1 MSFEEKPHEE
11 EKNRTLDGV
20 LYLVGTPIGNMADIS
35 ERARKVLSEV
45 SFIAAEDTRNSAKLL
60 SLLGIRKELLS
71 YHEHNRAMRGGEI
84 LARLMRGD
92 SCALITDAGM
102 PAISDPGADLVRLC
116 AESGVP
122 VTVVPGPTAA
132 ITALALS
139 ALSTSRFAFEG
150 FLPMGSDRK
159 KRLAEIKNERRT
171 VILYEAPHKLRTT
184 LSDLL
189 EAFGDRRIS
198 LCRELTKRNEEI
210 LRLTL
215 SEAVALYEE
224 REPRGEY
231 VLILEGAEEL
241 GLPPVELTPSP
252 TAAMSP
258 EEKVAYHEANGLS
271 RMDAI
276 KTAAREMGISKSE
289 LYRQLNAKK

>member
-1 MSFEEKPHEE
+1 MPFEE

-35 ERARKVLSEV
+35 DRARKVLSEV
-45 SFIAAEDTRNSAKLL
+45 TFIAAEDTRNSAKLL
-60 SLLGIRKELLS
+60 HLLNIRKEMLS

-84 LARLMRGD
+84 LVRLLRGD

-102 PAISDPGADLVRLC
+102 PAISDPGADLVCLC
-116 AESGVP
+116 AEAGIP
-122 VTVVPGPTAA
+122 VTVVPGATAA

-139 ALSTSRFAFEG
+139 ALSTARFAFEG
-150 FLPMGSDRK
+150 FLPVGGERK

-171 VILYEAPHKLRTT
+171 VIFYEAPHKLRAT
-184 LSDLL
+184 LADLFDT
-189 EAFGDRRIS
+189 FGERRIS
-198 LCRELTKRNEEI
+198 LCRELTKKNEEI

-215 SEAVALYEE
+215 SEAIALYKEHD
-224 REPRGEY
+224 PRGEY
-231 VLILEGAEEL
+231 VLVLEGAEEC
-241 GLPPVELTPSP
+241 GLPVISDIPSP

-271 RMDAI
+271 HMEAI
-276 KTAAREMGISKSE
+276 KAAARELGIKKSE
-289 LYRQLNAKK
+289 LYRQLTAEK

>member
-1 MSFEEKPHEE
+1 MSFEAKPHEE

-289 LYRQLNAKK
+289 LYRQLNAEK

>member
-289 LYRQLNAKK
+289 LYRQLNAEK

>member
-184 LSDLL
+184 LSDLF

-289 LYRQLNAKK
+289 LYRQLNAEK

>member
-171 VILYEAPHKLRTT
+171 LILYEAPHKLRTT

-189 EAFGDRRIS
+189 DAFGDRRIS

-231 VLILEGAEEL
+231 VLIMEGAEEL
-241 GLPPVELTPSP
+241 GLPPVELTPAP
-252 TAAMSP
+252 TATMSP

-276 KTAAREMGISKSE
+276 KTAAREMGISKSA
-289 LYRQLNAKK
+289 LYRQLNAEK

>member
-1 MSFEEKPHEE
+1 MSFEAKPHEE

-150 FLPMGSDRK
+150 FLPVGSERK

-189 EAFGDRRIS
+189 EAFGNRRIS

-241 GLPPVELTPSP
+241 GLPPVELAPSP
-252 TAAMSP
+252 TATMSP

-276 KTAAREMGISKSE
+276 KAAAREMGISKSE
-289 LYRQLNAKK
+289 LYRQLNAEK